1 MKLFIQIP
9 CFNEEK
15 DIERT
20 INSLPVSL
28 NGIDKIEILVI
39 NDGSTDSTINILNKI
54 KLVHVLNI
62 PRRLG
67 LANAFSKGLE
77 YCLLHKADI
86 ILNTDADN
94 QYQAKYIQDLIDP
107 ILKNDAD
114 LVIGSRNFYKI
125 KKFSRLKIF
134 FQKLGSWVISY
145 ISNLNIIDSTSGFR
159 AMSRNF
165 AKNVNIYNE
174 FTYTHEMIIQA
185 GFNNYKIANI
195 PVETNEVLRES
206 RLFKSNFEYILKSSL
221 VIIKI
226 FIIYKPAIFFTFISL
241 PFFLIAFFFIIKFIF
256 LTQQV
261 NAESAISLFL
271 IAVFLINGIVI
282 LLVGFLSSLIS
293 VNRIL
298 LEKILKKI
306 D

>member
-1 MKLFIQIP
+1 
-9 CFNEEK
+9 
-15 DIERT
+15 
-20 INSLPVSL
+20 
-28 NGIDKIEILVI
+28 
-39 NDGSTDSTINILNKI
+39 
-54 KLVHVLNI
+54 
-62 PRRLG
+62 
-67 LANAFSKGLE
+67 
-77 YCLLHKADI
+77 
-86 ILNTDADN
+86 
-94 QYQAKYIQDLIDP
+94 
-107 ILKNDAD
+107 
-114 LVIGSRNFYKI
+114 
-125 KKFSRLKIF
+125 
-134 FQKLGSWVISY
+134 
-145 ISNLNIIDSTSGFR
+145 
-159 AMSRNF
+159 
-165 AKNVNIYNE
+165 
-174 FTYTHEMIIQA
+174 MIIQA

-241 PFFLIAFFFIIKFIF
+241 PFFLIAFFLIIKFIF